1 MKILTHPHFIHISI
15 RKKTWL
21 FLKSQFVCD
30 ETSSLLQSWA
40 LSLKACDLPR
50 GLDSESLMIIGILDE
65 KWTQIWWKMI
75 KHDGNSMNNIWWKH
89 YVRNEWNHSQT
100 FLGKKQMNGTPKSN
114 HSCRITS
121 QAPLILISRQGTQR
135 PLHCGESDNLMNQLS
150 SSIGSR
156 EHLQETIPSLYL
168 WTQRLPIESCRVPLK
183 PLGICY
189 VRCPK
194 SWHFRNPHQRTASVL
209 LKQLQEWPRLVDLGE
224 FVQLP
229 TVINSNQLSHELS
242 HDVYKSHLEFWGI
255 IVYVNG
261 LV

>member
-100 FLGKKQMNGTPKSN
+100 FLGKNKWMGHPKVIIHAASLAK
-114 HSCRITS
+114 R
-121 QAPLILISRQGTQR
+121 
-135 PLHCGESDNLMNQLS
+135 LS
-150 SSIGSR
+150 SWSAGR
-156 EHLQETIPSLYL
+156 ARNARFTVGNLT
-168 WTQRLPIESCRVPLK
+168 T
-183 PLGICY
+183 
-189 VRCPK
+189 
-194 SWHFRNPHQRTASVL
+194 SWINWV
-209 LKQLQEWPRLVDLGE
+209 
-224 FVQLP
+224 VQLVQGNIYRKP
-229 TVINSNQLSHELS
+229 
-242 HDVYKSHLEFWGI
+242 Y
-255 IVYVNG
+255 
-261 LV
+261 LVFAFEHRGFL